1 RLVMCYN
8 RLLLVSGAGFLLTI
22 SIGLCAPTADQYSR
36 GVDWLSRYG
45 YLPPPDPRTER
56 LQTREGIQKAL
67 SQMQRFAGLEETGK
81 LDHATL
87 SLMKTP
93 RCSLPDIV
101 GTEDLR
107 KRRRKRKKRYALTGL
122 SWKKNDI
129 TWSVLSYPSPSL
141 SPSLRPELVDLILTY
156 ALRVW
161 SNPTPL
167 NFQLLRPS
175 RDHPDQEGD
184 LRVSFTSSY
193 HEDGYPF
200 DGRGGTLA
208 HAFFPGTAD
217 MAGDTHFDNGESWSY
232 GYGDDIGTTDLFTVA
247 VHEFGHAL
255 GLSHTSSNPSIMR
268 PYYQGTVGDIQS
280 YTLPIDDRLGIQA
293 IYGKRRRSATHPTP
307 APTTPKLP
315 FLPSPPSPR
324 LTPHPDPALPDRCE
338 GKYDAIANIRGE
350 VFFFKGAF
358 FWRVQQWGSLVSFI
372 PALIHNFWVGLP
384 LRLDRIDTVYE
395 RSDGHIVFFIGAQY
409 WVFKDRASLPG
420 YPRSLEEWGMRTME
434 GRSLE
439 RVEAVFVWA
448 HNGKTYVFSGGE
460 FWRFDEGGQDR
471 KLEGG
476 YPKMASLW
484 TGVPSDPN
492 DIISWGDG
500 DAYFFKDTSYWVLK
514 RGGLDQGSI
523 TPKST
528 AVDWMKCKV
537 GGPTPTHVPEMP
549 HPTGRDCDRSR
560 TVTIQASY
568 WLIILS
574 VSVLSLF
581 SVSVC

>member
-1 RLVMCYN
+1 
-8 RLLLVSGAGFLLTI
+8 S
-22 SIGLCAPTADQYSR
+22 
-36 GVDWLSRYG
+36 
-45 YLPPPDPRTER
+45 
-56 LQTREGIQKAL
+56 
-67 SQMQRFAGLEETGK
+67 
-81 LDHATL
+81 
-87 SLMKTP
+87 
-93 RCSLPDIV
+93 
-101 GTEDLR
+101 
-107 KRRRKRKKRYALTGL
+107 
-122 SWKKNDI
+122 
-129 TWSVLSYPSPSL
+129 SVHSYPSPSL

-167 NFQLLRPS
+167 NFHLLRPS
-175 RDHPDQEGD
+175 RDHPNQEGD
-184 LRVSFTSSY
+184 FRVSFPSSY

-200 DGRGGTLA
+200 DGKGGTLA

-232 GYGDDIGTTDLFTVA
+232 GYG
-247 VHEFGHAL
+247 
-255 GLSHTSSNPSIMR
+255 
-268 PYYQGTVGDIQS
+268 
-280 YTLPIDDRLGIQA
+280 
-293 IYGKRRRSATHPTP
+293 GKRRKSATHPTP
-307 APTTPKLP
+307 APITPKLP

-358 FWRVQQWGSLVSFI
+358 FWRAQQWGSLVSFI

-395 RSDGHIVFFIGAQY
+395 RSDGHIIFFIGAQY

-420 YPRSLEEWGMRTME
+420 YPRSLEEWGMRTMD
-434 GRSLE
+434 GRALE

-460 FWRFDEGGQDR
+460 FWRFDEGGRDR

-476 YPKMASLW
+476 YPKRASLW
-484 TGVPSDPN
+484 TGVPSDPD

-537 GGPTPTHVPEMP
+537 AGPTPTHLPKMP
-549 HPTGRDCDRSR
+549 HHTGRDCDRSR
-560 TVTIQASY
+560 TVTKQASY

-574 VSVLSLF
+574 VFGLLLF

>member
-1 RLVMCYN
+1 MPIQAVRDAQHSSRETHHSSNYYID
-8 RLLLVSGAGFLLTI
+8 T
-22 SIGLCAPTADQYSR
+22 PTS
-36 GVDWLSRYG
+36 
-45 YLPPPDPRTER
+45 
-56 LQTREGIQKAL
+56 EG
-67 SQMQRFAGLEETGK
+67 GK
-81 LDHATL
+81 YHATL

-122 SWKKNDI
+122 SWKNNDI
-129 TWSVLSYPSPSL
+129 T
-141 SPSLRPELVDLILTY
+141 
-156 ALRVW
+156 W

-167 NFQLLRPS
+167 NFHLLRPS

-184 LRVSFTSSY
+184 FRVSFLSSY

-232 GYGDDIGTTDLFTVA
+232 G
-247 VHEFGHAL
+247 
-255 GLSHTSSNPSIMR
+255 

-280 YTLPIDDRLGIQA
+280 YTLPTDDRLGIQA
-293 IYGKRRRSATHPTP
+293 IYGKRRKSATHPTP

-315 FLPSPPSPR
+315 LLPSPPSPR

-358 FWRVQQWGSLVSFI
+358 FWRARQWGSLVSFI

-384 LRLDRIDTVYE
+384 LWLDRIDTVYE

-420 YPRSLEEWGMRTME
+420 YPRSLEEWGVRTMD
-434 GRSLE
+434 GRALE

-460 FWRFDEGGQDR
+460 FWRFDEGGRIR

-476 YPKMASLW
+476 YPKRASLW
-484 TGVPSDPN
+484 TGVPSDPD

-528 AVDWMKCKV
+528 SVDWMKCKV
-537 GGPTPTHVPEMP
+537 AGPTPTHLPKIP
-549 HPTGRDCDRSR
+549 HPTGRDCAQSR
-560 TVTIQASY
+560 TVTIEASY

-574 VSVLSLF
+574 VFVLLLF

>member
-1 RLVMCYN
+1 MCYN
-8 RLLLVSGAGFLLTI
+8 RLLLVSGAGLLLTI

-56 LQTREGIQKAL
+56 LQTREGIQEAL
-67 SQMQRFAGLEETGK
+67 RQMQRFAGLEETGT

-122 SWKKNDI
+122 SWKNNDI
-129 TWSVLSYPSPSL
+129 TWSVHSYPSPSL

-167 NFQLLRPS
+167 NFHLLRPS

-184 LRVSFTSSY
+184 FRVSFLSSY

-255 GLSHTSSNPSIMR
+255 GLSHSSSNPSIMR

-280 YTLPIDDRLGIQA
+280 YTLPTDDRLGIQA
-293 IYGKRRRSATHPTP
+293 IYG
-307 APTTPKLP
+307 
-315 FLPSPPSPR
+315 
-324 LTPHPDPALPDRCE
+324 
-338 GKYDAIANIRGE
+338 
-350 VFFFKGAF
+350 AF
-358 FWRVQQWGSLVSFI
+358 FWRARQWGSLVSFI

-384 LRLDRIDTVYE
+384 LWLDRIDTVYE

-420 YPRSLEEWGMRTME
+420 YPRSLEEWGVRTMD
-434 GRSLE
+434 GRALE

-460 FWRFDEGGQDR
+460 FWRFDEGGRVR

-476 YPKMASLW
+476 YPKRASLW
-484 TGVPSDPN
+484 TGVPSDPD

-528 AVDWMKCKV
+528 SVDWMKCKV
-537 GGPTPTHVPEMP
+537 AGPTPTHLPKIP
-549 HPTGRDCDRSR
+549 HPTGRDCAQSR
-560 TVTIQASY
+560 TVTIEASY

-574 VSVLSLF
+574 VFVLLLF